1 MFCPHTQRYMVGV
14 LPLTREWIEI
24 THVRVEMSVD
34 VFSLSR
40 GSGLKSLD
48 SDVSKLGAAVLPL
61 TREWIE
67 MSMRCAYPPSWRV
80 LPLTREWIEIPKVAV
95 IVVLSAVL
103 PLTREWIEIS
113 SPYSLRSSLTFS
125 LSRGSGLKY
134 NLNLVH
140 HIKQPRFSLSR
151 GSGLKSPFEHAALQ
165 LSSVLPLTR
174 EWIEM
179 PKMVYN

>member
-67 MSMRCAYPPSWRV
+67 
-80 LPLTREWIEIPKVAV
+80 I
-95 IVVLSAVL
+95 
-103 PLTREWIEIS
+103 
-113 SPYSLRSSLTFS
+113 
-125 LSRGSGLKY
+125 
-134 NLNLVH
+134 
-140 HIKQPRFSLSR
+140 
-151 GSGLKSPFEHAALQ
+151 
-165 LSSVLPLTR
+165 SSVL
-174 EWIEM
+174 
-179 PKMVYN
+179 MVLQRSMSSPSHEGVD